1 MHNSQLNF
9 VTRGTICQLA
19 IVVLTAAQP
28 ALAAKPA
35 PLLDP
40 GPTTPCAAGVDYS
53 GGTDVN
59 GNPVV
64 PADADGTPIP
74 VPGTVAVPLAGNAK
88 GSGGGRN
95 SAYVGLDGKKLDA
108 LVNPKPCS

>member
-1 MHNSQLNF
+1 MQHSQLNF
-9 VTRGTICQLA
+9 VLRGTICQLA
-19 IVVLTAAQP
+19 MVVLTLAQP
-28 ALAAKPA
+28 AWAATPD

-40 GPTTPCAAGVDYS
+40 GPTTPCASGVDYS

-64 PADADGTPIP
+64 PADADGAPIA
-74 VPGTVAVPLAGNAK
+74 VPGSVAVPLAGSAK
-88 GSGGGRN
+88 GKGAGRN

>member
-1 MHNSQLNF
+1 MM
-9 VTRGTICQLA
+9 RPTICLVAAAFLA
-19 IVVLTAAQP
+19 VARP
-28 ALAAKPA
+28 AFAAKTDPI
-35 PLLDP
+35 LDP

-53 GGTDVN
+53 GGADVN

-64 PADADGTPIP
+64 PADEGAASVP

-88 GSGGGRN
+88 GAGAGRN
-95 SAYVGLDGKKLDA
+95 STYVGLDGKKLDA